1 MQKAW
6 FVIPDYDAV
15 RSGLME
21 AEAILADLKTG
32 GYALTTDYI
41 EAKSLATVCV
51 IILREVV
58 EKVINRSENAP
69 AVQD

>member
-15 RSGLME
+15 ESGLKE
-21 AEAILADLKTG
+21 ARAILEDLKTG
-32 GYALTTDYI
+32 GYALSADYI

-51 IILREVV
+51 IILSEVMRER
-58 EKVINRSENAP
+58 ETP
-69 AVQD
+69 ATP